1 MYMQLEIVETGAE
14 CTVCTDNISLEDLI
28 KTWLSQFDKTNY
40 YTSGA
45 IIASEMGVRVSIGSR
60 KCTFQNDPISQDSTV
75 SKHPC
80 VT

>member
-1 MYMQLEIVETGAE
+1 MYMQLEIVETGSE
-14 CTVCTDNISLEDLI
+14 CTVCTDNISLEDRI
-28 KTWLSQFDKTNY
+28 KLDYLKTNY

-60 KCTFQNDPISQDSTV
+60 KCTFQNDLISQGSTV
-75 SKHPC
+75 SKYPC